1 MKKISQKEID
11 NVIKL
16 PPFERYQYTIKWI
29 ADGEMMYSLAENN
42 NLAIAEIG
50 DKKMLSLWSA
60 AEYAELSATGEWE
73 GYKVIPISINTFV
86 TEIIDLTDR
95 EGYLLNI
102 FSIGDRSGFVVDVEE
117 FMRDLDEELGK
128 YE

>member
-16 PPFERYQYTIKWI
+16 SPFERYQYTIKWI

-60 AEYAELSATGEWE
+60 AEYAQLSATGEWE
-73 GYKVIPISINTFV
+73 GYEVMAISIDRFA
-86 TEIIDLTDR
+86 TEIIDLIDS

-102 FSIGDRSGFVVDVEE
+102 FSVGDKSGFIVDIKE
-117 FMRDLDEELGK
+117 FMKDLDDELGK
-128 YE
+128 YG